1 MNIEGIATE
10 VVEKTEWVAIATSG
24 PEGPH
29 VVGTWGDYI
38 RAIGIS
44 ADRVVIPVGHMHKT
58 EANLKR
64 DNRVE
69 LLCGSRL
76 VQGTHGPGK
85 GCSIT
90 GTAQV
95 LTEGE
100 EYEAVRSRFPWA
112 RAALVVRVDKVET
125 QL

>member
-1 MNIEGIATE
+1 MNIEGIARE
-10 VVEKTEWVAIATSG
+10 VVEKTEWVAITTSG
-24 PEGPH
+24 PDGPH

-44 ADRVVIPVGHMHKT
+44 ADRVVIPVGHMQKT
-58 EANLKR
+58 EANLQR

-76 VQGTHGPGK
+76 VKGTHGPGK

-90 GTAQV
+90 GTARM

>member
-10 VVEKTEWVAIATSG
+10 VLEKTEWVAIATSG
-24 PEGPH
+24 SEGPH

-44 ADRVVIPVGHMHKT
+44 GDRVVIPVGHMHKT
-58 EANLKR
+58 EANLTR

-76 VQGTHGPGK
+76 VKGAHGPGK

-90 GTAQV
+90 GTARM

>member
-1 MNIEGIATE
+1 MNIEGIASE
-10 VVEKTEWVAIATSG
+10 VMERTEWVAIATNG
-24 PEGPH
+24 IEGPH

-38 RAIGIS
+38 RAFGVS
-44 ADRVVIPVGHMHKT
+44 GDRVVIPVGYMRKT
-58 EANLKR
+58 EANLER

-69 LLCGSRL
+69 LLCGSRQ

-90 GTAQV
+90 GKARMLTA
-95 LTEGE
+95 GE

-112 RAALVVRVDKVET
+112 RAALVVSVDKVET